1 MYDLIVIGGGPAG
14 NRGAELAAK
23 AGKNVAL
30 IEKGKLGGT
39 CLNEGC
45 IPSKAF
51 LHISKT
57 VEHAKA
63 CAKEG
68 MEISGDITINQEQ
81 VVINKDRVVKRLGA
95 AVASRVRNAGVEV
108 ITGEAFVEGKDGD
121 NFIVKVNDQKYTAKN
136 LLLATGS
143 VPIIPP
149 IEGLKEG
156 LERGFVLT
164 NEGILSLKE
173 IPENLVVVG
182 AGVIGLELGSHFNTA
197 GSKVTVI
204 EMLPDI
210 GGRLD
215 SDVSSTLRRSLEKK
229 GMVFETEGKV
239 TKFGENEVVF
249 ERNGETFSVP
259 ANKVLVSIGRRP
271 DTRNKGFEN
280 IGLDV
285 TRAIKTDS
293 KMRTVITNVYAAGDI
308 NGISL
313 FTHTAYREAEVF
325 ANTLSGKEDNMDY
338 SAIPFAIFTSPEVG
352 GAGITEA
359 DAISQAL
366 DVKVVKIP
374 LTYSGRYVVESPDRT
389 GFMKLIY
396 DNKNDTL
403 LGFSVVGSY
412 ASEYIGMMST
422 LIGLKIKVEDIKTQT
437 LPHPTVVEAFRDM
450 LFEI

>member
-1 MYDLIVIGGGPAG
+1 
-14 NRGAELAAK
+14 
-23 AGKNVAL
+23 
-30 IEKGKLGGT
+30 
-39 CLNEGC
+39 
-45 IPSKAF
+45 
-51 LHISKT
+51 
-57 VEHAKA
+57 
-63 CAKEG
+63 

-215 SDVSSTLRRSLEKK
+215 SDVSITLRRSLEKK

-239 TKFGENEVVF
+239 TRFGENEVVF
-249 ERNGETFSVP
+249 ERNGETFLVP
-259 ANKVLVSIGRRP
+259 ANKVLVSIGA
-271 DTRNKGFEN
+271 D
-280 IGLDV
+280 L
-285 TRAIKTDS
+285 
-293 KMRTVITNVYAAGDI
+293 
-308 NGISL
+308 
-313 FTHTAYREAEVF
+313 
-325 ANTLSGKEDNMDY
+325 
-338 SAIPFAIFTSPEVG
+338 IPE
-352 GAGITEA
+352 
-359 DAISQAL
+359 
-366 DVKVVKIP
+366 
-374 LTYSGRYVVESPDRT
+374 
-389 GFMKLIY
+389 
-396 DNKNDTL
+396 
-403 LGFSVVGSY
+403 
-412 ASEYIGMMST
+412 
-422 LIGLKIKVEDIKTQT
+422 IKVLKT
-437 LPHPTVVEAFRDM
+437 LG
-450 LFEI
+450 